1 MDGVNTF
8 FQMLLAFLLQ
18 LLELF
23 VSFWIAVL
31 NLVLDF
37 ARSLVGLVS

>member
-1 MDGVNTF
+1 MDAVA
-8 FQMLLAFLLQ
+8 QIIHLLLSFLLQ

-23 VSFWIAVL
+23 VGFMIQAL

-37 ARSLVGLVS
+37 ARAVVGQLD

>member
-1 MDGVNTF
+1 MDGLNNF
-8 FQMLLAFLLQ
+8 FQMLLGFLLQ

-23 VSFWIAVL
+23 VGFWIAVL

-37 ARSLVGLVS
+37 ARSLAGLVS